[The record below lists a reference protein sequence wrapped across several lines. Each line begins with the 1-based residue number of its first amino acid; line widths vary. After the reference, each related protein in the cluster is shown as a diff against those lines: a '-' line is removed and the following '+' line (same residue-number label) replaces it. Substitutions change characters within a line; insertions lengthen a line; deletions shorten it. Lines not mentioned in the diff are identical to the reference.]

1 MCCGADVTGEGG
13 QLGYRIPFLGA
24 LGHENH
30 SAVVFVFSFLLLDF
44 SEIDDLPTVAGNPTI
59 ASVVAAQKR
68 SAKPCSVWPCLWW
81 QCYLGQVILLPQ
93 QNFFFLIFFLNTIF
107 FPLLYSMVT
116 QLRIHVHILFSYII
130 IDRVFSL
137 LKSFPYSIA

>member
-44 SEIDDLPTVAGNPTI
+44 SEIDDLPTLAGNPTI

-93 QNFFFLIFFLNTIF
+93 QNFFFFNFFSQYN
-107 FPLLYSMVT
+107 
-116 QLRIHVHILFSYII
+116 FS
-130 IDRVFSL
+130 
-137 LKSFPYSIA
+137 PYCTAW